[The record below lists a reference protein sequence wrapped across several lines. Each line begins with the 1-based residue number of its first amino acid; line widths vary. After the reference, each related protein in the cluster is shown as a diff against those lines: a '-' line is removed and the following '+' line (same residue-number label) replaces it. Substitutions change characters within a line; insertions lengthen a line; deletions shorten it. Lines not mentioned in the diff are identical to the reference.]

1 MGTPD
6 RGVLEGITRKTV
18 IELAAELGISLEARK
33 VPADKVRAVDEVFI
47 TSTAGGVIPVTTVDG
62 GAVVAGEPGP
72 VTLRLREAYCDLHQ
86 DPRLAFPVRY
96 D

>member
-18 IELAAELGISLEARK
+18 IELAAELGISLEARE
-33 VPADKVRAVDEVFI
+33 VPPDEVRATDEVLI
-47 TSTAGGVIPVTTVDG
+47 TSTAGGAIPVTTVAG

-72 VTLRLREAYCDLHQ
+72 VTLRLREAYWDLHQ
-86 DPRLAFPVRY
+86 DPRLTLPVRY
-96 D
+96 A